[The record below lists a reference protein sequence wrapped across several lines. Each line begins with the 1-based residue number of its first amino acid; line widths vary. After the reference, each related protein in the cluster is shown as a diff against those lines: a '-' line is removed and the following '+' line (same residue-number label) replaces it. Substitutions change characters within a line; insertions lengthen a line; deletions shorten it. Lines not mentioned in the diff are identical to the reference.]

1 MIFHLP
7 CSLEVKIMS
16 QKIKTATSDLVMG
29 VILFIFGLYLIIDAL
44 GMKIYNSFLDAP
56 GFFPFILGIV
66 FVGFGVT
73 MLVTSLMNDGAK
85 EAQKTFKLD
94 NLAKL
99 FLSNETKRVVVLL
112 AIMVFYIFILIGR
125 INFTV
130 ATFIYLFVTFFYLK
144 STTLIKNIII
154 SLLTALIISGIFKY
168 LFIIPLP

>member
-1 MIFHLP
+1 
-7 CSLEVKIMS
+7 MS

>member
-1 MIFHLP
+1 
-7 CSLEVKIMS
+7 MS
-16 QKIKTATSDLVMG
+16 QKIKTTTSDLVMG
-29 VILFIFGLYLIIDAL
+29 VILFLFGLYLIIDAL

-73 MLVTSLMNDGAK
+73 MLVTTLMNDGAK

-94 NLAKL
+94 NLAFL

-125 INFTV
+125 INFTA